1 MGFERPA
8 HRAAG
13 IPVTGGL
20 KRFVDILGAL
30 VLGVVSLPLTLSIT
44 LALCLE
50 GGPRQFLRA
59 WRSGDLRRQV
69 LFGHARVGCEGAEF
83 QCLKFRSMRPMSDE
97 EFRQY
102 LESHPQ
108 AQAEWLRDQKLK
120 VDPRVTRVGRFLR
133 RTSLDE
139 LPQLWNVLRGDMS
152 LVGPR
157 PIVHEELIR
166 YGRYITRYKSV
177 RPGLTGLWQVTGR
190 NDSDYQR
197 RVRLDA
203 YYIRRQ
209 NLVLDCYILLRT
221 ANVVLKG
228 SGAY

>member
-1 MGFERPA
+1 MESERPG
-8 HRAAG
+8 HRAVDGRPA
-13 IPVTGGL
+13 TGGL
-20 KRFVDILGAL
+20 KRAVDIAGSAL
-30 VLGVVSLPLTLSIT
+30 LGVVSLPLTLPIT

-50 GGPRQFLRA
+50 NGP
-59 WRSGDLRRQV
+59 RQV
-69 LFGHARVGCEGAEF
+69 LFGHARIGCDGAEF
-83 QCLKFRSMRPMSDE
+83 KCLKFRSMKHMSDE
-97 EFRQY
+97 DFRQY
-102 LESHPQ
+102 LENHPD
-108 AQAEWLRDQKLK
+108 AKAEWLRDRKLK
-120 VDPRVTRVGRFLR
+120 HDPRVTRVGRLLR

-166 YGRYITRYKSV
+166 YGRYIGRYKSV

-209 NLVLDCYILLRT
+209 NLLLDCYILLRT

>member
-1 MGFERPA
+1 MEFEQPVERAESIPA
-8 HRAAG
+8 
-13 IPVTGGL
+13 TGSL
-20 KRFVDILGAL
+20 KRLVDIAGAM
-30 VLGVVSLPLTLSIT
+30 VLGVVSLPITLPIS

-50 GGPRQFLRA
+50 SGPGHLLRA
-59 WRSGDLRRQV
+59 IRSGCLGRQV
-69 LFGHARVGCEGAEF
+69 LFGHTRIGYDGAEF
-83 QCLKFRSMRPMSDE
+83 PCLKFRSMRPMTEE

-102 LESHPQ
+102 LESHPE
-108 AQAEWLRDQKLK
+108 AKAEWLRDHKLK
-120 VDPRVTRVGRFLR
+120 IDPRVTRLGRFLR

-157 PIVHEELIR
+157 PIVHEELLR
-166 YGRYITRYKSV
+166 YGRYMSRYKSV

-221 ANVVLKG
+221 ANAVLKG

>member
-1 MGFERPA
+1 MEFERPVL
-8 HRAAG
+8 RAGEA
-13 IPVTGGL
+13 PATGSL
-20 KRFVDILGAL
+20 KRVVDVVGAT
-30 VLGVVSLPLTLSIT
+30 VLAVVSLPITLPIT

-50 GGPRQFLRA
+50 GGPRHLLRA
-59 WRSGDLRRQV
+59 CRSGGLRRQV
-69 LFGHARVGCEGAEF
+69 LFGHARIGCDGAEF
-83 QCLKFRSMRPMSDE
+83 QCLKFRSMRPMSE
-97 EFRQY
+97 EDFRRY
-102 LESHPQ
+102 LESHPE
-108 AQAEWLRDQKLK
+108 AQAEWLRDHKLK
-120 VDPRVTRVGRFLR
+120 NDPRVTRVGRFLR

-139 LPQLWNVLRGDMS
+139 LPQLWNILRGDMS

-157 PIVHEELIR
+157 PIIHEELIR

-209 NLVLDCYILLRT
+209 NLFFDFYILLRT
-221 ANVVLKG
+221 ANAVLKG

>member
-1 MGFERPA
+1 MESERPG
-8 HRAAG
+8 HRAVDGRPA
-13 IPVTGGL
+13 TGGL
-20 KRFVDILGAL
+20 KRAVDIAGSAL
-30 VLGVVSLPLTLSIT
+30 LGVVSLPLTLPIT

-50 GGPRQFLRA
+50 NGP
-59 WRSGDLRRQV
+59 RQV
-69 LFGHARVGCEGAEF
+69 LFGHARIGCDGAEF
-83 QCLKFRSMRPMSDE
+83 QCLKFRSMLPMTQDE
-97 EFRQY
+97 FEQY
-102 LESHPQ
+102 LANHPQ
-108 AQAEWLRDQKLK
+108 ARAEWQRDHKLK
-120 VDPRVTRVGRFLR
+120 QDPRVTRVGRFLR

-166 YGRYITRYKSV
+166 YGRYIARYKSV

-190 NDSDYQR
+190 NNSDYQR

-209 NLVLDCYILLRT
+209 NLVFDLYILLRT